1 MCGAGFYGRVIYSSG
16 QLSGCAQCATNAWS
30 VAGNGNTC
38 FPIPCTSIS
47 NYTGSAGGSCICNAG
62 YYGSVKYVSGSLS
75 GCVACASSNL
85 WSIAGNGRV
94 CTGISCSSSVG
105 YVGSAGGCSCA
116 SGFTGN
122 VTYSLGSVFGCTAC
136 AINKWSDTGIN
147 KPCLNIPCAKAP
159 GYEGADGFCVCAAGY
174 YEVTPVTYSSGYPV
188 GCAKCLQGSFNS
200 MLSSKSCELCPKGKY
215 SSALGAT
222 NSSTCLDCAPG
233 YYGGNYGLA
242 ACLLCEA
249 GKFSESFSSS
259 SCSLCKSGKYSTAV
273 GANSSIACLDCMAGI
288 FICI

>member
-188 GCAKCLQGSFNS
+188 GCAKCLQGKYS